1 MTGERA
7 RFLISLLLKIGPLNI
22 NNNIFMFIKDIIHY
36 SQLLQKKVP
45 LQKLIL

>member
-7 RFLISLLLKIGPLNI
+7 EFLNYSLLKIGPSNI

-36 SQLLQKKVP
+36 SQLLQNKIS
-45 LQKLIL
+45 LQKLTL